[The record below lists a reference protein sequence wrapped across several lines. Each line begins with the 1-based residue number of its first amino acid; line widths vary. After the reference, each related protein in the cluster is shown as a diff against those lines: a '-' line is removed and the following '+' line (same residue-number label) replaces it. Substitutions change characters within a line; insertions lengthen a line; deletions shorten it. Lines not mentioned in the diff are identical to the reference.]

1 METEWNLKILLKT
14 IDKKKINIILI
25 AVVIITLFITYYLYF
40 ERPIYNSS
48 FSVFVDKPDQS
59 MENIVLSD
67 SMLKLVSDHIGDQK
81 VTPEY
86 IKKVTTVTI
95 NKEQKTLTVSVNAEN
110 PDLAYT
116 IANQFQT
123 DTKDKLVEVYS
134 ITKYEMIKEPTK
146 PTEPVNN
153 NSEKYILRSII
164 TIILVIVIY
173 MALVMYGQ
181 AIFTEEQ
188 LKNKKI
194 NYIGKVEKNLR
205 KNKVNEKD
213 LKSLVKNI
221 QLNTSLKNSKLINF
235 IKVKQVIT
243 IKDMLFGLANNL
255 AKYNKNILIIE
266 RRSTNRKSNDE
277 EDENRLGSI
286 LSDKNSK
293 ISSIVRKSKNNLYI
307 LTVGNNELYQ
317 LDCEDKINTLVKK
330 LKDEFDYI
338 FIQTAEEEE
347 NSEIWNNAA
356 DTNIIVVEYGKT
368 TMPQLEAIIQVIEDM
383 DGKVAGTIVD
393 VTKK

>member
-14 IDKKKINIILI
+14 IDKKKFNIVLI
-25 AVVIITLFITYYLYF
+25 AVVIIALFINYYMYF

-67 SMLKLVSDHIGDQK
+67 SMLKIVSDHIGDQN
-81 VTPEY
+81 VTPDY
-86 IKKVTTVTI
+86 IKKTTTVTI
-95 NKEQKTLTVSVNAEN
+95 NKDQKTLTVSVNSES

-116 IANQFQT
+116 IAKQFQT
-123 DTKDKLVEVYS
+123 DAKDKLVEVYS
-134 ITKYEMIKEPTK
+134 ITKYEMIKEPIK
-146 PTEPVNN
+146 PDEPINN
-153 NSEKYILRSII
+153 NSEKYILRLIISII
-164 TIILVIVIY
+164 LAIVIY
-173 MALVMYGQ
+173 MALVMYKQ
-181 AIFTEEQ
+181 AIFTEDQ
-188 LKNKKI
+188 LKNSKI

-205 KNKVNEKD
+205 KNKVNESD
-213 LKSLVKNI
+213 LKSLVKSI

-235 IKVKQVIT
+235 IKVRQVIT

-255 AKYNKNILIIE
+255 VKYNKKILIIE
-266 RRSTNRKSNDE
+266 RRSTNRISNDE
-277 EDENRLGSI
+277 EDENRLESI
-286 LSDKNSK
+286 FSSKSSK
-293 ISSIVRKSKNNLYI
+293 IDSIARKSKDNLYI

-317 LDCEDKINTLVKK
+317 LDCKDKINALVKK

-368 TMPQLEAIIQVIEDM
+368 TMPQVKAIKQVIEDM
-383 DGKVAGTIVD
+383 DGKVAGAIVD
-393 VTKK
+393 VTK

>member
-25 AVVIITLFITYYLYF
+25 AVVIIALFIIYYMYF

-81 VTPEY
+81 VTPDY
-86 IKKVTTVTI
+86 IKTVTTVTI
-95 NKEQKTLTVSVNAEN
+95 NKEEKTLSVSVNSES

-116 IANQFQT
+116 IAKQFQT
-123 DTKDKLVEVYS
+123 DAKDKLVEVYS
-134 ITKYEMIKEPTK
+134 ITKYEMIKEPIK

-153 NSEKYILRSII
+153 NSEKYILRAII
-164 TIILVIVIY
+164 VIAIAIVIY
-173 MALVMYGQ
+173 MALVMYKQ

-188 LKNKKI
+188 LKNRKI

-205 KNKVNEKD
+205 KNKVNEND
-213 LKSLVKNI
+213 LKSLVKSI
-221 QLNTSLKNSKLINF
+221 QLNTSIKNSKLINF

-266 RRSTNRKSNDE
+266 RRSTNRKSNE
-277 EDENRLGSI
+277 QEDENRLESI
-286 LSDKNSK
+286 FSDKNSK
-293 ISSIVRKSKNNLYI
+293 VVSIARKSKDNVYV
-307 LTVGNNELYQ
+307 LTIGNNELYQ
-317 LDCEDKINTLVKK
+317 LDCEDKINALVKK

-368 TMPQLEAIIQVIEDM
+368 TMPQLEAIKQVIEDM
-383 DGKVAGTIVD
+383 DGKVAGAIVD

>member
-14 IDKKKINIILI
+14 IDKKKFNILLI
-25 AVVIITLFITYYLYF
+25 VVVIIVLFVTYYMYF
-40 ERPIYNSS
+40 ERSIYNSS

-81 VTPEY
+81 VTPDY
-86 IKKVTTVTI
+86 IKTVTTVTI
-95 NKEQKTLTVSVNAEN
+95 NKEQKTLSVSVNSES

-116 IANQFQT
+116 IAKQFQT
-123 DTKDKLVEVYS
+123 DAKDKLVEVYS
-134 ITKYEMIKEPTK
+134 ITKYEMIKEPIK

-153 NSEKYILRSII
+153 NSEKYILRAII
-164 TIILVIVIY
+164 VIAIAIVIY
-173 MALVMYGQ
+173 MALVMYKQ

-188 LKNKKI
+188 LKNRKI

-205 KNKVNEKD
+205 KNKVNEND
-213 LKSLVKNI
+213 LKSLVKSI
-221 QLNTSLKNSKLINF
+221 QLNTSIKNSKLINF

-293 ISSIVRKSKNNLYI
+293 VVSIARKSKDNVYV
-307 LTVGNNELYQ
+307 LTIGNNELYQ
-317 LDCEDKINTLVKK
+317 LDCEDKINALVKK

>member
-14 IDKKKINIILI
+14 IDKKKFNILLI
-25 AVVIITLFITYYLYF
+25 VVVIIVLFVTYYMYF
-40 ERPIYNSS
+40 ERSIYNSS

-81 VTPEY
+81 VTPDY
-86 IKKVTTVTI
+86 IKTVTTVTI
-95 NKEQKTLTVSVNAEN
+95 NKEQKTLSVSVNSES

-116 IANQFQT
+116 IAKQFQT
-123 DTKDKLVEVYS
+123 DAKDKLVEVYS
-134 ITKYEMIKEPTK
+134 ITKYEMIKEPIK

-153 NSEKYILRSII
+153 NSEKYILRAII
-164 TIILVIVIY
+164 VIAIAIVIY
-173 MALVMYGQ
+173 MALVMYKQ

-188 LKNKKI
+188 LKNRKI

-205 KNKVNEKD
+205 KNKVNEND
-213 LKSLVKNI
+213 LKSLVKSI
-221 QLNTSLKNSKLINF
+221 QLNTSIKNSKLINF

-277 EDENRLGSI
+277 EDENRLESI
-286 LSDKNSK
+286 FSDKNSK
-293 ISSIVRKSKNNLYI
+293 VVSIARKSKDNVYV
-307 LTVGNNELYQ
+307 LTIGNNELYQ
-317 LDCEDKINTLVKK
+317 LDCEDKINALVKK

>member
-14 IDKKKINIILI
+14 IDKKKFNILLII
-25 AVVIITLFITYYLYF
+25 AVIIALFITYYLYF

-67 SMLKLVSDHIGDQK
+67 SMLKLVSDNIEDQK
-81 VTPEY
+81 VTPDY
-86 IKKVTTVTI
+86 IKKTTTVTI
-95 NKEQKTLTVSVNAEN
+95 NKEQKTLSVSVNSDS
-110 PDLAYT
+110 PDLAYI
-116 IANQFQT
+116 IAKQFQT
-123 DTKDKLVEVYS
+123 DIKDKLIEIYS
-134 ITKYEMIKEPTK
+134 ITKYEMIKEPIK
-146 PTEPVNN
+146 PIEPINN
-153 NSEKYILRSII
+153 NSEKYILRAII
-164 TIILVIVIY
+164 VMGLAIVIY
-173 MALVMYGQ
+173 MALVMYKQ

-188 LKNKKI
+188 LKNSKI
-194 NYIGKVEKNLR
+194 NYIGKVNKNLR
-205 KNKVNEKD
+205 KNKVNEND
-213 LKSLVKNI
+213 LRSLVKSI
-221 QLNTSLKNSKLINF
+221 QLNSSLKNSKLINF

-255 AKYNKNILIIE
+255 TKYNKNILIIE
-266 RRSTNRKSNDE
+266 RRSTNRKSKDS
-277 EDENRLGSI
+277 EDKNRLEYI
-286 LSDKNSK
+286 FSDKSSK
-293 ISSIVRKSKNNLYI
+293 IANIARKSKDNLYI

-317 LDCEDKINTLVKK
+317 LDCEDKINALVKK

-368 TMPQLEAIIQVIEDM
+368 TMPQLEAIKQVIEDM
-383 DGKVAGTIVD
+383 DGKVAGAIVD